1 MAPAKIGDKVKVHYT
16 GTLEDGSV
24 FDSSRNRDEPL
35 EFELGS
41 GAVLAGFDQAVQ
53 GLEVGDSKTTNITA
67 DQAYG
72 LHRDDMVVQVDRKEV
87 PADMEL
93 NPGDRIAINTQ
104 SGKRVP
110 VTIVEITEQ
119 ELKLDLNHFLAG
131 KDLTFDI
138 ELLAI
143 V

>member
-1 MAPAKIGDKVKVHYT
+1 MPPAKSGDKVKVHYT

-35 EFELGS
+35 EFELGV

-53 GLEVGDSKTTNITA
+53 GLEVGDSKTTNIPA
-67 DQAYG
+67 EQAYG
-72 LHRDDMVVQVDRKEV
+72 LHRDDMVVQVDRKKV
-87 PADMEL
+87 PPDMEL
-93 NPGDRIAINTQ
+93 NPGDRISVNAP

-110 VTIVEITEQ
+110 VTVIEITEQ
-119 ELKLDLNHFLAG
+119 ELKLDLNHPLAG

-138 ELLAI
+138 ELVEI